1 MSGKPP
7 KHPGMPVSYTEKGF
21 LDQFSFNQDMT
32 YDAFWLANKNLIKS
46 FGSSLIVEDVFSE
59 LKRTRKHG
67 GRRRRTRRRGLKRR
81 KTRRGY

>member
-7 KHPGMPVSYTEKGF
+7 LHPNRPVADTDKGWN
-21 LDQFSFNQDMT
+21 DQFSFNQDMS
-32 YDAFWLANKNLIKS
+32 YDAFWLANKKLLN
-46 FGSSLIVEDVFSE
+46 FYGSKIDPQKVYKD
-59 LKRTRKHG
+59 LKETRKHG